1 MARVQMVIPDA
12 DKYRFVHQARREG
25 MSLSAW
31 LRAAAHDRL
40 AVRQGSKRFQS
51 VEDVKR
57 FFEWCAT
64 LDDSEGEPEREPD
77 WEEHLAVIKESKLR
91 GLPRP

>member
-1 MARVQMVIPDA
+1 MARVQLVIPDA
-12 DKYRFVHQARREG
+12 DKARYSHQARREG

-31 LRAAAHDRL
+31 LRAAADERL
-40 AVRQGSKRFQS
+40 AVQQGSKRFQS

-64 LDDSEGEPEREPD
+64 LDDFEGEPEREPD
-77 WEEHLAVIKESKLR
+77 WEEHLAVINESKLR